1 MKFLGST
8 ENKITKY
15 KDRENVSHLEIK
27 LLVLVYCNLANN
39 DYQQYLRIL
48 YTFAPKK
55 PFGSLLEISPTS
67 HINLETFN

>member
-8 ENKITKY
+8 ENKINKD
-15 KDRENVSHLEIK
+15 KDRGNVSHLEINE
-27 LLVLVYCNLANN
+27 LVLVYCNLTNN
-39 DYQQYLRIL
+39 DYQQYLRTL

-67 HINLETFN
+67 HINLKTFN